1 MPLASSL
8 ANIHDVQGAIWP
20 ANSHQLPLQTNFPG
34 QILSCFSPSIL
45 FHVHLV
51 SSRLKRTFLIT
62 WRLHC
67 NRHTFHC
74 SLSRSCCSFV
84 LFHLQSRNGK
94 KTRRRSNPRQGKTR
108 FILQLG
114 NNTTVENKFYYLSQF
129 LAALPTDIPEDWRT
143 RSDCRIT
150 SPTPK
155 KSESNSNYFP
165 IKCPISFHFTTHG
178 AISSPNESVLWR
190 LKRDSHV
197 GLIRTSTSSPICQ
210 AKVPFQEDVI
220 ELHDRP
226 TKPMLAWRRFLA
238 VSFAIATESDQT
250 PFVSFGHSTVIPDFN
265 SAFYWHLLRRPTT
278 VINAFLV
285 MLRCTLLHYL
295 SVAVV
300 PLRISWSQ
308 SFYYRGATTFNL
320 TNRRRKYI
328 SHVSIRRSW
337 GL

>member
-8 ANIHDVQGAIWP
+8 VNIHDVQGAIWP

-84 LFHLQSRNGK
+84 LFHLQSRNEK

-178 AISSPNESVLWR
+178 AISSPNELV
-190 LKRDSHV
+190 
-197 GLIRTSTSSPICQ
+197 
-210 AKVPFQEDVI
+210 
-220 ELHDRP
+220 
-226 TKPMLAWRRFLA
+226 
-238 VSFAIATESDQT
+238 
-250 PFVSFGHSTVIPDFN
+250 
-265 SAFYWHLLRRPTT
+265 LRRET
-278 VINAFLV
+278 V
-285 MLRCTLLHYL
+285 ML
-295 SVAVV
+295 VV
-300 PLRISWSQ
+300 YAHQPRLQSAKPRILFKRMSSNRMTDQ
-308 SFYYRGATTFNL
+308 PTNKTNASLEEVLGGIFCYCYRIRPNTIRIFRSFNGYSGF
-320 TNRRRKYI
+320 
-328 SHVSIRRSW
+328 
-337 GL
+337 